1 MVPMDTLRPD
11 QVLADYSNR
20 GVVRFVVGAVMVRI
34 RPVRVLVLRRVGGD
48 EYGGI
53 EELPSGAVEGA
64 ETFGQALHREVL
76 EETGIRVRTVGRF
89 LFDFVYPSR
98 SGTTAQLNF
107 LVPVP
112 DGTVVRLDSRE
123 HVSYRWLTSDSVP
136 HSDLT
141 GNVKALLLDSLR
153 HLSA

>member
-11 QVLADYSNR
+11 QILADYSNR
-20 GVVRFVVGAVMVRI
+20 GVVRFVAGAVMVRA
-34 RPVRVLVLRRVGGD
+34 RPVQVLVLRRVGDD

-53 EELPSGAVEGA
+53 EELPSGAVEGS

-76 EETGIRVRTVGRF
+76 EETGVRVQTVGQF

-98 SGTTAQLNF
+98 SGMTAQLNF

-112 DGTVVRLDSRE
+112 DDTTVCVDPRE

-141 GNVKALLLDSLR
+141 SNVKALLLDSLR
-153 HLSA
+153 P

>member
-1 MVPMDTLRPD
+1 
-11 QVLADYSNR
+11 
-20 GVVRFVVGAVMVRI
+20 VRFVVGAVMVRTK
-34 RPVRVLVLRRVGGD
+34 PVRVLVLRRVGGD

-53 EELPSGAVEGA
+53 EELPSGAVEGS
-64 ETFGQALHREVL
+64 ETLGQALQREVL

-112 DGTVVRLDSRE
+112 DGATVCVDSRE
-123 HVSYRWLTSDSVP
+123 HVSYRWLASGSVA

-141 GNVKALLLDSLR
+141 GNVKTLLLDSLR
-153 HLSA
+153 HLGTVAEDR